1 MSTISVRVIG
11 WMSCAFAGLAIGI
24 QDWPGAIAAAIVAA
38 VLLWTASLA

>member
-24 QDWPGAIAAAIVAA
+24 QEWPGAVAAALVAA
-38 VLLWTASLA
+38 VLLYAASLA